1 LGIDG
6 TARKIDRYPADQ
18 ALMSL
23 NHLAKMKTQVIKAQ
37 KAREKKQKESG
48 KAPVTV
54 RKSKKEAAKA

>member
-1 LGIDG
+1 
-6 TARKIDRYPADQ
+6 
-18 ALMSL
+18 MSL